1 MCQVACFRYPPCME
15 PPTDDEVEE
24 LLEALR
30 QGLPLVQREKLESS
44 YVELEADEVRGAVTR
59 RERLEELVK
68 QALGLRLTPL
78 H

>member
-1 MCQVACFRYPPCME
+1 MCQDACIRYPPCME

-30 QGLPLVQREKLESS
+30 QGLPLVQREKLQAS
-44 YVELEADEVRGAVTR
+44 YVEFEADEVRGAVTR

-68 QALGLRLTPL
+68 QARSLRLTPL